1 MAFKLDGNLLPVDVP
16 FTVGT
21 GEDAVN
27 YPANWLRLSTADE
40 KTALGISEVADTPTY
55 DSRFY
60 WSDGTAK
67 SLVDVDATYDEDDPD
82 GTYKKG
88 DLIKKPDGTQVVY
101 YGVKSTLKAQ
111 EKDIAKSLLN
121 QYDWQVVRKAEK
133 GTALDSNVVI
143 FRDAVRTAYTT
154 RKTEIDNCADT
165 AALVTLYSSTE
176 QSDKTWK
183 PNMTQYPVDPNG

>member
-1 MAFKLDGNLLPVDVP
+1 MAFKLDGNLLAYDVA
-16 FTVGT
+16 FTHN
-21 GEDAVN
+21 DIS
-27 YPANWLRLSTADE
+27 YPANWLRLTSLEE
-40 KTALGISEVADTPTY
+40 KKAIGITVVDDPVKY

-60 WSDGTAK
+60 LSDGTAK
-67 SLVDVDATYDEDDPD
+67 TLDDVNATYTDDDPD

-133 GTALDSNVVI
+133 GIDIDSDIVTY
-143 FRDAVRTAYTT
+143 RDAIRAAYTT

-176 QSDKTWK
+176 KDGIYT
-183 PNMTQYPVDPNG
+183 PNMTQYPTDPYNL